1 MKKIA
6 QQLISIAVVI
16 LLTSG
21 FAMASVVADYWF
33 EGPSGEDGTL
43 VLDHSGNGNH
53 GTLVGFTN
61 TNVGYAD
68 NPLNPGYTA
77 DGMIRLVQGDPVEY
91 VKSGVSAYNFITNS
105 FTIEAI
111 TGLSPGGKSYWQ
123 PLVGHVA
130 ERENDWETFVY
141 WGAGRNS
148 APHWHIVHGG
158 PGDSYDDY
166 AGILNDG
173 NLHHYAI
180 TYDADSHEMKMY
192 LDYQLIATVYA
203 DLSNAVLSDDPGVL
217 FIGSH
222 MGESSWEVW
231 NGLIDRI
238 RFSDEALTPDEFI
251 QANPVPIPAAAWLL
265 GSGLLG
271 LVAMRRRSGKV

>member
-61 TNVGYAD
+61 TNIGYAD
-68 NPLNPGYTA
+68 NPSNPGYTS

-91 VKSGVSAYNFITNS
+91 IQSGVYAYPFITNS

-111 TGLSPGGKSYWQ
+111 TGLAPGEAFYWQ
-123 PLVGHVA
+123 PLVGHVT
-130 ERENDWETFVY
+130 EREDGTETFVY
-141 WGAGRNS
+141 WGAGGS
-148 APHWHIVHGG
+148 APHWHIDHGG
-158 PGDSYDDY
+158 PWESYDDY
-166 AGILNDG
+166 GGILNDG

-180 TYDADSHEMKMY
+180 TYDADSHELKMY
-192 LDYQLIATVYA
+192 LDYQQIATVSG
-203 DLSNAVLSDDPGVL
+203 DLNNAVLSDDPGVL

-265 GSGLLG
+265 GSGLVG